1 VTVPFDLDARPR
13 LARGARLTWDE
24 VGQRHLLLVPEG
36 LVALNGSAAAVLE
49 LCDGQRTLGDI
60 IAELT
65 GRYQDAPALAGDVSA
80 LLEGIAQK
88 GFVVD
93 ARTPREPRA

>member
-1 VTVPFDLDARPR
+1 MAFEADARPR

-24 VGQRHLLLVPEG
+24 VGERHLLLVPEG

-49 LCDGQRTLGDI
+49 LCDGRRTVSDI
-60 IAELT
+60 VAELT
-65 GRYQDAPALAGDVSA
+65 GRYPDAPALADDVSA
-80 LLEGIAQK
+80 LLAGIAQK

-93 ARTPREPRA
+93 AR

>member
-1 VTVPFDLDARPR
+1 MPFDADARPR

-24 VGQRHLLLVPEG
+24 VGGRHLLLVPEG
-36 LVALNGSAAAVLE
+36 LVALNGSATAVLE
-49 LCDGQRTLGDI
+49 LCDGQRTVGDI
-60 IAELT
+60 VGELT
-65 GRYQDAPALAGDVSA
+65 ARYPDAPGSLPADVSA

-93 ARTPREPRA
+93 ARAPRAPQA

>member
-1 VTVPFDLDARPR
+1 MPFDFDARPR

-24 VGQRHLLLVPEG
+24 VGNRHLLLVPEG
-36 LVALNGSAAAVLE
+36 VVVLNGSAAAVLE
-49 LCDGQRTLGDI
+49 LCDGERTVGDI
-60 IAELT
+60 VAELT
-65 GRYQDAPALAGDVSA
+65 GRYPDAPSLAGDVSA

-93 ARTPREPRA
+93 GGTPGTPRA

>member
-1 VTVPFDLDARPR
+1 MAVSMPFDYAARPR

-24 VGQRHLLLVPEG
+24 VGGRHLLLVPEG

-49 LCDGQRTLGDI
+49 LCDGQRTVGDI
-60 IAELT
+60 VAALT
-65 GRYQDAPALAGDVSA
+65 ARYPDAPASLGSEVSA

-93 ARTPREPRA
+93 ARPA